1 MAALFSNMRMS
12 ADSFSRE
19 PLQVRRQIFASYHV
33 SNCKLGRNVAHA
45 KVEMFQVWIALKDV
59 RILLSSLF
67 VAAPALCV
75 AAYGAF
81 LPTFIKEFGFDPCE

>member
-1 MAALFSNMRMS
+1 
-12 ADSFSRE
+12 
-19 PLQVRRQIFASYHV
+19 
-33 SNCKLGRNVAHA
+33 VAHA
-45 KVEMFQVWIALKDV
+45 KVEMFQVWVALKDV

-81 LPTFIKEFGFDPCE
+81 LPTFIKEFGFDPCQ